1 MCGIVGTIGNADT
14 TNILISGLQKLAYR
28 GYDSAGI
35 YVNDQKGHDYLIK
48 KAGKLANLEKYIT
61 PEVQG
66 MVGLGHTRW
75 ATHGAPTDANA
86 HPFKSYDG
94 RYYLIHNGVINNYQQ
109 LRDKYLKNIPLT
121 SQTDSEII
129 VQMIAK
135 FANDDH
141 LDTKAALT
149 KTLKL
154 LDGSYSIIM
163 VDSHDPE
170 KLYVA
175 KNQTPLLIGIA
186 DGFTL
191 VSSDV
196 LAMIKYTNKF
206 IEMRDQEIGI
216 LTATTQTIE
225 DYNGNVIDV
234 KPKVIKL
241 DANAADK
248 GAYPYYMLKEIDE
261 EPIVIRRLLETYLDA
276 NDEPKFDQAL
286 IQRFSQIDH
295 LYIVAAGTSYHAGLV
310 GKTLF
315 EQWSNIPTSV
325 LLSSEAG
332 YHMPLLS
339 AKPGF
344 LFLSQSGET
353 ADSRLV
359 LSEINQQSMLSLT
372 MTNVANSTLAREAT
386 FSLDLLAGPEIAV
399 ASTKAYTA
407 QIALEAIFAK
417 ALGIAKNVNEAIK
430 FQLKQQLSQVA
441 SGMQTLVDQ
450 KDKIKQLAHDYFA
463 DRQNA
468 FYIGRGQDYYVSLEG
483 ALKLK
488 EISYIHAEGFAAGEL
503 KHGTIALIEKGTPV
517 VGFVTDVE
525 TALPMRSN
533 IEEVVARGA
542 HPLTIALKSLA
553 NENDNVIIPDVA
565 TVLTPLLSV
574 VPAQLLAYYAS
585 LERGL
590 NVDQPRN
597 LAKSVTVQ

>member
-1 MCGIVGTIGNADT
+1 MCGIVGTIGNPDT
-14 TNILISGLQKLAYR
+14 TNILLSGLQKLSYR

-35 YVNDQKGHDYLIK
+35 YVNDQKGHDYLVK
-48 KAGKLANLEKYIT
+48 KSGKLANLEKYIT
-61 PEVQG
+61 PEMQG

-75 ATHGAPTDANA
+75 ATHGEPSDANA

-94 RYYLIHNGVINNYQQ
+94 RYYMIHNGVIDNYQQ
-109 LRDKYLKNIPLT
+109 LRDKYLQGIPLT

-135 FANDDH
+135 FAHDDH
-141 LDTKAALT
+141 LTTKDALV

-163 VDSHDPE
+163 VDSKDPE

-186 DGFTL
+186 NGFTL

-196 LAMIKYTNKF
+196 LAMIHYTNKF
-206 IEMRDQEIGI
+206 IEMRDKEIGI
-216 LTATTQTIE
+216 LTADTQTIE
-225 DYNGNVIDV
+225 DYDGNVINV
-234 KPKVIKL
+234 KPKTIKL

-261 EPIVIRRLLETYLDA
+261 EPVVIRRLLTNYLNQNGEPQFDA
-276 NDEPKFDQAL
+276 TL
-286 IQRFSQIDH
+286 IQRFAQIDH

-310 GKTLF
+310 GKAFF
-315 EQWSNIPTSV
+315 EQWANIPTSV
-325 LLSSEAG
+325 LLASEAG

-359 LSEINQQSMLSLT
+359 LSEINQQNMLSLT

-417 ALGIAKNVNEAIK
+417 ALGIANNITTAKE
-430 FQLKQQLSQVA
+430 FPLKQQLSEVA
-441 SGMQTLVDQ
+441 NGMQTLVDQ

-463 DRQNA
+463 DHQNA
-468 FYIGRGQDYYVSLEG
+468 FYIGRGQDYYVSLEA

-517 VGFVTDVE
+517 VGFVTDPE

-533 IEEVVARGA
+533 VEEVIARGA
-542 HPLTIALKSLA
+542 HTLTIAAKSLA
-553 NENDNVIIPDVA
+553 DDTDAVIIPDVA
-565 TVLTPLLSV
+565 TLLTPLLSV